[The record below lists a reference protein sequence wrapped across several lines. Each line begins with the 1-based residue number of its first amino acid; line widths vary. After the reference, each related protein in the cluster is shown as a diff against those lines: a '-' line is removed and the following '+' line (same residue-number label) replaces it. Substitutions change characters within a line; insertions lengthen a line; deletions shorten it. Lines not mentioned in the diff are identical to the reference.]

1 MHEAVFHIQC
11 AIGLQNKS
19 ARRDAG
25 DVILELID
33 GVVFAHGAPRN
44 HILNPDFRSIEV
56 LFPQRKQVHDR
67 PTVSRVVFILSNPN
81 IRPDTNA
88 LGLVVPARAGILLRK
103 LLRLRCA
110 QFSLP
115 LNSTT
120 QSAKLFVQSIEIFLP
135 LSPMGVDSIE
145 ELISQRL
152 SERGGKVGSLK
163 LLQND
168 LKQVEVRV
176 SKLK

>member
-1 MHEAVFHIQC
+1 MVLC
-11 AIGLQNKS
+11 S
-19 ARRDAG
+19 PMARRGITSSILIFVASKFRIE
-25 DVILELID
+25 DVI
-33 GVVFAHGAPRN
+33 PR

-56 LFPQRKQVHDR
+56 LFQQTKQVHDR
-67 PTVSRVVFILSNPN
+67 PTVSRVAFVLSHPN
-81 IRPDTNA
+81 ISPDTNA
-88 LGLVVPARAGILLRK
+88 LGLVVPTCVGILLRK

-120 QSAKLFVQSIEIFLP
+120 QSAKLFVQSIEICLP
-135 LSPMGVDSIE
+135 LSPMGLDSIE